1 MSTGVEQEQGKT
13 VIDTAKDEKLQEM
26 PQNTKEKANKV
37 PELSNTCYGYGMT
50 AEASTPEWVS
60 QVGEIT
66 KRPKTF
72 KDLWFVYFKEPEQNE
87 ENDVGSL
94 TKQWAESLFINE
106 EIKGGESNSLL
117 SEKLPEDEEVIKEEQ
132 HHKQT

>member
-1 MSTGVEQEQGKT
+1 MT
-13 VIDTAKDEKLQEM
+13 V
-26 PQNTKEKANKV
+26 
-37 PELSNTCYGYGMT
+37 
-50 AEASTPEWVS
+50 EASTQERVS

-66 KRPKTF
+66 KRPETLR
-72 KDLWFVYFKEPEQNE
+72 DLWFVYFKEPEQHE
-87 ENDVGSL
+87 EYDVGSL

-106 EIKGGESNSLL
+106 EIKGGDSNSLL

>member
-1 MSTGVEQEQGKT
+1 MSKGVEQEQGKT
-13 VIDTAKDEKLQEM
+13 VIDTAKDEKLEEM
-26 PQNTKEKANKV
+26 LQNTKEKANNV
-37 PELSNTCYGYGMT
+37 PELSNTPYGYGMT
-50 AEASTPEWVS
+50 AEASTLERVS

-66 KRPKTF
+66 KRPETL

-94 TKQWAESLFINE
+94 TKQLAESLFINE

>member
-1 MSTGVEQEQGKT
+1 
-13 VIDTAKDEKLQEM
+13 
-26 PQNTKEKANKV
+26 
-37 PELSNTCYGYGMT
+37 MT
-50 AEASTPEWVS
+50 AEASTLERVS

-66 KRPKTF
+66 KRPETL
-72 KDLWFVYFKEPEQNE
+72 KDFWFVYFKEPEQNE
-87 ENDVGSL
+87 ENDEGSL

-106 EIKGGESNSLL
+106 EIKGESNSLL

>member
-1 MSTGVEQEQGKT
+1 M
-13 VIDTAKDEKLQEM
+13 L
-26 PQNTKEKANKV
+26 QNTKANKV
-37 PELSNTCYGYGMT
+37 PELSNTPYGYGMT
-50 AEASTPEWVS
+50 AEASTLERVS

-66 KRPKTF
+66 KRPETL

-87 ENDVGSL
+87 ENYVGNL
-94 TKQWAESLFINE
+94 TKRWAESFFINE